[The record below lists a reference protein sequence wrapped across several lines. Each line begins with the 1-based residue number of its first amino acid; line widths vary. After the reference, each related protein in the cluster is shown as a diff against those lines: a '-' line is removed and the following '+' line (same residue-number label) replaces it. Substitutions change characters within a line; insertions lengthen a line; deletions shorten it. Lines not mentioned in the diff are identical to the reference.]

1 MSNASRL
8 KPIKN
13 IGLCTILVATENMF
27 DELSFFPSQLNVQ
40 NKRQS
45 PLSEANDSAEILI
58 IAVGNKGLKVAKAL
72 QFKTKPIDVLTGKP
86 VIIQHFSPNNNQ
98 IDGLISEVV
107 HVLLVGSMKDRD
119 FWTARKLIACH
130 DLSMSCT
137 IAIEDGNPIL
147 AVQNFPA
154 NEQEVCVIIPEKHY
168 VHQSVLILHSLL
180 SMFLMP
186 SITGLD
192 FSDVKSIVSRKSGV
206 MLHAVSSYEKS
217 ISAFKQTID
226 PYKAHIKNSKGL
238 LLNIMYGEDTEFT
251 LTHLTDIVDETY
263 NCCHSKETL
272 VWTCTPNLKLDAD
285 FRATLFIS
293 MNDNLIDD
301 LSQSKG
307 DKCR

>member
-1 MSNASRL
+1 
-8 KPIKN
+8 
-13 IGLCTILVATENMF
+13 
-27 DELSFFPSQLNVQ
+27 
-40 NKRQS
+40 
-45 PLSEANDSAEILI
+45 
-58 IAVGNKGLKVAKAL
+58 
-72 QFKTKPIDVLTGKP
+72 
-86 VIIQHFSPNNNQ
+86 
-98 IDGLISEVV
+98 
-107 HVLLVGSMKDRD
+107 
-119 FWTARKLIACH
+119 
-130 DLSMSCT
+130 MSCT

-147 AVQNFPA
+147 PAQSFPA
-154 NEQEVCVIIPEKHY
+154 NEQEVCVIIPEKNY

-192 FSDVKSIVSRKSGV
+192 FSDVKSIVSQKSGV

-217 ISAFKQTID
+217 IGAFKQTID

-263 NCCHSKETL
+263 NCCHSMETL
-272 VWTCTPNLKLDAD
+272 VWTCTPDLKLDAD

-301 LSQSKG
+301 
-307 DKCR
+307 RV